1 MTDLVLKEVIASKI
15 FMIRHKK
22 VMLDRDLAELYG
34 VPTKSLNLAVKR
46 NIDRFPEDFMFRLN
60 QKEYQSLRFQIE
72 TSKRGGARYLPY
84 AFTQNGVAMLSSI
97 LKSKKAAQ
105 VNILIMRTFT
115 KLQEMI
121 LSHKNLRLGIEA
133 LERKYKQHDKHLA
146 TVFKVLKKLLTP
158 SEKSKRKI
166 GFHSKTDN

>member
-1 MTDLVLKEVIASKI
+1 MTDLMLEKVIANKI
-15 FMIRHKK
+15 FMLRHKK

-34 VPTKSLNLAVKR
+34 VPTGALNLAVKR
-46 NIDRFPEDFMFRLN
+46 NIERFPDDFMFRLN
-60 QKEYQSLRFQIE
+60 QKEYQSLIFQFEI
-72 TSKRGGARYLPY
+72 SKRGGTRHLPY
-84 AFTQNGVAMLSSI
+84 AFTQNGVAMLSSV

-115 KLQEMI
+115 RIQELI
-121 LSHKNLRLGIEA
+121 LSHKDLRRGIEA
-133 LERKYKQHDKHLA
+133 LERKYRQHDKQFE

-166 GFHSKTDN
+166 GFHS